1 MTILITGATGLIGR
15 ALTQSLVDSGL
26 RPRVV
31 TRRPHR
37 ALEVFD
43 SRVTAFEWHPRTEP
57 LPPPA
62 LDGVERVI
70 HLMGEPLY
78 GPLTRDKRARIVA
91 SRRIGT
97 KRLIEAL
104 GRTRVHLIVAS
115 STAVYGYG
123 EGRELTE
130 TTAVQRPKN
139 KLALALL
146 GCEEAADHLRENG
159 STVTLV
165 RFGAVIAPGAFPAQL
180 QGLFDR
186 RMAWRKA
193 HPEAAIPAIDHV
205 DAVALL
211 AWLAQSRP
219 LPGAIHAVAPQ
230 PLRSAELQQLLAQAS
245 PSRWRGGL
253 PRWLL
258 RPQVGV
264 LADVVHSRQPIVPR
278 RTLDAGFEFSRP
290 DPLESVRSVLAQQ
303 TAQPT
308 ARRGS
313 LLGAVLQ
320 RLEANRL

>member
-26 RPRVV
+26 RPRVL

-57 LPPPA
+57 VPAPA
-62 LDGVERVI
+62 LDGVERII

-104 GRTRVHLIVAS
+104 GRTRVHLIAAS
-115 STAVYGYG
+115 SAAVYGSG
-123 EGRELTE
+123 EGPPLTE

-139 KLALALL
+139 KLALELL

-165 RFGAVIAPGAFPAQL
+165 RLGAVIAPGAFPEAL
-180 QGLFDR
+180 RDLFDR
-186 RMAWRKA
+186 RIAWRGA
-193 HPEAAIPAIDHV
+193 HAEAAIPAIDQV

-219 LPGAIHAVAPQ
+219 LPGPIHAVSPE
-230 PLRSAELQQLLAQAS
+230 PLWSADLEKLLSQVS
-245 PSRWRGGL
+245 PRRARAGL
-253 PRWLL
+253 PRWVL
-258 RPQVGV
+258 RQHVGM
-264 LADVVHSRQPIVPR
+264 LADFVHSRQRIVPQR
-278 RTLDAGFEFSRP
+278 ALDAGFVFSRP
-290 DPLESVRSVLAQQ
+290 DPLESVRSVLAQR
-303 TAQPT
+303 ADQP
-308 ARRGS
+308 APRRGS

-320 RLEANRL
+320 RG